1 MQDFLTQTS
10 VVFEMVSFGYVAG
23 SFALYAH
30 RRIQQDAQWEKRT
43 GVCANQ
49 RMAGLSTATAS
60 IAKVTTAPAPPV
72 PASAPQRQLSPVE
85 LLRQQ
90 CQQAG
95 IKWRD
100 AHGKNRHLKKAE
112 MIEALN
118 RLTASKQATPPTKA
132 TPAKRKTA

>member
-1 MQDFLTQTS
+1 MQDLLAQTS
-10 VVFEMVSFGYVAG
+10 TVFEMVSFGYVAG

-30 RRIQQDAQWEKRT
+30 RRIQQDVQWQPRPDR
-43 GVCANQ
+43 AHQ
-49 RMAGLSTATAS
+49 RLPDLPTASTAKRS
-60 IAKVTTAPAPPV
+60 
-72 PASAPQRQLSPVE
+72 LSPVE

-118 RLTASKQATPPTKA
+118 RLAAAKQVTPPSQPA
-132 TPAKRKTA
+132 LAKRKKAA

>member
-30 RRIQQDAQWEKRT
+30 HRVHQDARWEKEKSKTVR
-43 GVCANQ
+43 ANQ
-49 RMAGLSTATAS
+49 RMPDLPTAS
-60 IAKVTTAPAPPV
+60 TSK
-72 PASAPQRQLSPVE
+72 RKLSPVE

-112 MIEALN
+112 MIEALKQ
-118 RLTASKQATPPTKA
+118 LATSKKVTPPPQSA
-132 TPAKRKTA
+132 PAKRKVA

>member
-30 RRIQQDAQWEKRT
+30 RRIQQDAQWQKRST
-43 GVCANQ
+43 VRANQ
-49 RMAGLSTATAS
+49 RMPDLPTASTA
-60 IAKVTTAPAPPV
+60 
-72 PASAPQRQLSPVE
+72 QRKLSPVE

-112 MIEALN
+112 MIAALN
-118 RLTASKQATPPTKA
+118 QLEASKQATPSTQSA
-132 TPAKRKTA
+132 PAKRRKAA